1 MPETEPRA
9 EVQRQ
14 QIAKRAYAL
23 WEQEGRPDG
32 RDLDHWLQAEAELTS
47 SADGPLDAAA
57 TPISQ
62 DQKIGNRR
70 K

>member
-1 MPETEPRA
+1 MPETEPSA
-9 EVQRQ
+9 ETQRQ

-32 RDLDHWLQAEAELTS
+32 RDLDHWLQAEAELAS
-47 SADGPLDAAA
+47 SADGPPDAAA
-57 TPISQ
+57 TPIRQ
-62 DQKIGNRR
+62 DQKTGNRR